1 LRVRY
6 KGQDLD
12 KDELIRLIELPN
24 HLRKTMLAVISLGKA
39 NAEEVS
45 EQTGGARASESD
57 NLDQLQRMGYVKKKR
72 AGNKN
77 FFSPI

>member
-1 LRVRY
+1 MRVRY

-12 KDELIRLIELPN
+12 KDELVRLIELPN

-45 EQTGGARASESD
+45 EQTGRARASESD